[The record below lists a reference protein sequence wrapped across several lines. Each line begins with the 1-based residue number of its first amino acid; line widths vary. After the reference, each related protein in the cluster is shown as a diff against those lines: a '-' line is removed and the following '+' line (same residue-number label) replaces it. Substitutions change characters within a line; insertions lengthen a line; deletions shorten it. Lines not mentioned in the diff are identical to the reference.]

1 MKAVILSS
9 IVAPS
14 RSLLRGFLGLFFT
27 LLVLSLATGC
37 VQTPSRTATPVST
50 ASETNAQT
58 TAAHQ
63 QAQRKAR
70 VRASLLT
77 VMNRLEKQLGKPY
90 VRGGVSPQRG
100 FDCSGLVVYAYNK
113 VLDRKLPRTT
123 RAMFRDKGLKKV
135 ARHKLRRGDLVFFR
149 SKTRGPA
156 DHVGVYLG
164 NNTFIEAPRSG
175 LKIRISNLTNDYW
188 QDHYLGARRILTNE
202 AIL

>member
-1 MKAVILSS
+1 M
-9 IVAPS
+9 
-14 RSLLRGFLGLFFT
+14 GLFFT

-37 VQTPSRTATPVST
+37 VQTPARRATPLLT
-50 ASETNAQT
+50 TSETNAQT
-58 TAAHQ
+58 TAAHH
-63 QAQRKAR
+63 QARRKAR

-113 VLDRKLPRTT
+113 VLARKLPRTT
-123 RAMFRDKGLKKV
+123 RAMFRDRGLKKV
-135 ARHKLRRGDLVFFR
+135 ARHKLRRGDLIFFH
-149 SKTRGPA
+149 SKRRGPA

-164 NNTFIEAPRSG
+164 NNSFIEAPRSG

>member
-1 MKAVILSS
+1 M
-9 IVAPS
+9 
-14 RSLLRGFLGLFFT
+14 GLFFT

-37 VQTPSRTATPVST
+37 VQTPSHTAAPLLT

-77 VMNRLEKQLGKPY
+77 VMSRLEKQLGKPY

-149 SKTRGPA
+149 SKKRGPA